1 MSDLINATQTNV
13 TDRTATADLII
24 VDGSASMYDK
34 WASLMQ
40 AVDAFVSEL
49 TVETQIT
56 LIQFSGG
63 SRSSYS
69 DPEFVT
75 ARDCTPSQW
84 APVGTGEF
92 HPIGGMTPLY
102 DAINMAGRRARDT
115 NPIKP
120 GVVLYV
126 TDGEEN
132 ASKTTQVQ
140 AKAILDW
147 MRAKGWTI
155 KFLGCDFDNSKQAAL
170 LGGDK
175 TEAIG
180 VSTARLTDATKAL
193 AKKRNLHAQFGAPM
207 EWSED
212 DHQQFG
218 GYLGS
223 K

>member
-13 TDRTATADLII
+13 ATDRIATADLII
-24 VDGSASMYDK
+24 VDGSGSMYNK

-40 AVDAFVSEL
+40 AVDVFVGEL

-56 LIQFSGG
+56 LIQFSG
-63 SRSSYS
+63 S
-69 DPEFVT
+69 DHHGPEFVT

-84 APVGTGEF
+84 APVSTGEF

-102 DAINMAGRRARDT
+102 DAINMAGRHARDT

-132 ASKTTQVQ
+132 TSKTTQAQ

-147 MRAKGWTI
+147 MRAKGWTV

-170 LGGDK
+170 LGGGK
-175 TEAIG
+175 AEAIG

-193 AKKRNLHAQFGAPM
+193 AKKRNLHAQYGAPM

-223 K
+223 T

>member
-1 MSDLINATQTNV
+1 MTQDLLNQTATQVDQTK
-13 TDRTATADLII
+13 RTATADFIL
-24 VDGSASMYDK
+24 VDGSGSMHGK

-40 AVDAFVSEL
+40 AVDAFINEL
-49 TVETQIT
+49 NVETQIT
-56 LIQFSGG
+56 LVQFSGG
-63 SRSSYS
+63 SYH
-69 DPEFVT
+69 PEFVT

-84 APVGTGEF
+84 IPVGTGEF

-102 DAINMAGRRARDT
+102 DAINMMGRHARDS
-115 NPIKP
+115 NPVKP
-120 GVVLYV
+120 GIAFIV

-155 KFLGCDFDNSKQAAL
+155 KFLGCDFDNSKQARA

-193 AKKRNLHAQFGAPM
+193 AKKRNLHAQYGAPM
-207 EWSED
+207 EWSEE